1 MTIVIE
7 NANIVMET
15 ETITGG
21 SLTIDGGKIVRI
33 GQHAPDPDSAAADKY
48 DARGAFIYP
57 GFIDLHVHGGNGFD
71 LMDATPEAIEGMC
84 HYHAAHGTTTL
95 LPTTRTAP
103 IAAITSALT
112 AAKAYMASSQE
123 PLRSLI
129 AGIHLEGPFLASAYR
144 GAQFEQELLQPSLPQ
159 MKEWLDAS
167 GGQIRLVTIAPE
179 LDGAESVIRHLREQN
194 IIVSAGHSGAT
205 YEDMIRAA
213 GWGVQHVTHCYNG
226 MRGFHHREPGMLA
239 AAWLDE
245 RVTAELIFDTH
256 HAHPAAAQVLL
267 HMKGLD
273 RVVLITDAVRPA
285 GLPNGKYIT
294 EAGDSLT
301 VEAGIVRLP
310 TGSLAGST
318 LTMNIAVKNAIE
330 LLGLKPYE
338 AARLASLNPAR
349 ILGLNQRKG
358 SLAPGKDADLVVLNE
373 RFEVQRVMSLGHWL
387 EL

>member
-1 MTIVIE
+1 MTVIIE
-7 NANIVMET
+7 NANIVAADRV
-15 ETITGG
+15 ITGG
-21 SLTIDGGKIVRI
+21 SLTVRDGKIMRI
-33 GQHAPDPDSAAADKY
+33 DETLPDHLAADAERY
-48 DARGAFIYP
+48 DARGMYVYP
-57 GFIDLHVHGGNGFD
+57 GFVDLHVHGGNGFD
-71 LMDATPEAIEGMC
+71 LMDATPEAIDGMC
-84 HYHAAHGTTTL
+84 RYHAAHGTTTL
-95 LPTTRTAP
+95 LPTTRTASV
-103 IAAITSALT
+103 AAITSALT
-112 AAKAYMASSQE
+112 AANTYMASSQE

-129 AGIHLEGPFLASAYR
+129 AGIHLEGPFLALAYR
-144 GAQFEQELLQPSLPQ
+144 GAQREEDLLLPSLPQ
-159 MKEWLDAS
+159 MKEWLSAS

-213 GWGVQHVTHCYNG
+213 DWGVQHITHCYNG
-226 MRGFHHREPGMLA
+226 MRGFHHREPGMLS
-239 AAWLDE
+239 AAWLDDE
-245 RVTAELIFDTH
+245 VTAELIFDTH

-267 HMKGLD
+267 RMKGLD

-285 GLPNGKYIT
+285 GLPDGKYIT
-294 EAGDSLT
+294 EAGHSLT

-318 LTMNIAVKNAIE
+318 LTMNIAVKNAIGQ
-330 LLGLKPYE
+330 LGLKPYE